1 MVRKKGVPSLEGA
14 LEEGFS
20 ELKAGEENIK
30 IDEKVSAIDK
40 EVSNPKYGLKIN
52 AVESRGKFISKP
64 IKATKKIVD
73 KPIDAKSETIVEDEE
88 NKNIVIQKVVNS
100 PSSKIGDDFDVGW

>member
-1 MVRKKGVPSLEGA
+1 M
-14 LEEGFS
+14 
-20 ELKAGEENIK
+20 
-30 IDEKVSAIDK
+30 
-40 EVSNPKYGLKIN
+40 KIN

-73 KPIDAKSETIVEDEE
+73 KPIEAKSVTIVEDEE

-100 PSSKIGDDFDVGW
+100 PSSKIGVDFDVVW